1 VELKKAGFG
10 LTFLRVYPIINV
22 IVSKIAEGPMN
33 DQNANEDQTQIR
45 KPSQPLKKIPERFQA
60 SVVIVQGYAAGMEY
74 LLTKE
79 HTVIGRDKSADI
91 ALKDAL
97 VSREHA
103 AIMYR
108 DGNYLLKDLGSTNGT
123 RMGGT
128 LINQA
133 DLHHGDKFRIGDTT
147 LQFILEDTGGGK
159 VYEIE

>member
-1 VELKKAGFG
+1 MELKKPDLT

-22 IVSKIAEGPMN
+22 IAKTIAEGPMN
-33 DQNANEDQTQIR
+33 EQNANEDKTHIL

-123 RMGGT
+123 RMSGT

-133 DLHHGDKFRIGDTT
+133 DLHHGDKFRIGDTIF
-147 LQFILEDTGGGK
+147 QFILEDTGGGK
-159 VYEIE
+159 VYEIK